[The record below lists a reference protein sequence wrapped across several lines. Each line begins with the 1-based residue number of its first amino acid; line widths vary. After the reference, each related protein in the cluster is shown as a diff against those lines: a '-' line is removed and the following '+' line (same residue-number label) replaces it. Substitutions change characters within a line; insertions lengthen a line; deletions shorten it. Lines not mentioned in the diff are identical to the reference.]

1 LITFKVWIIS
11 IDQKNQS
18 SLGKLLENT
27 ISLKDNV
34 NACEFNPDG
43 TKLLVSTAKEV
54 RLYPAI
60 SGNEPLND
68 FLRWRGEVRVCRI
81 SPNGK

>member
-1 LITFKVWIIS
+1 LTISKDERKLAFGGNDKKVWIIS

-68 FLRWRGEVRVCRI
+68 F
-81 SPNGK
+81 